1 MVIVCQCNEG
11 NPFGLDI
18 HVPGT
23 GKNAWTA
30 LSFNVLAASEQC
42 SIHLFPSPSSVFNL
56 WENRSLSGVFF
67 CVIFRNDSFLLCK
80 IISTNI
86 YLDTSP
92 TRAIIITTTY
102 KKHKVFFYFWRV
114 SVETWCV
121 FSLFSAEIFW
131 GFTSRVFPWQEQKA
145 VRTTRGTRLA
155 AHRHHLRQWRQV
167 LSWFLWE
174 VLVSHSHLL
183 LFPGVKMQ
191 VHLSQYIV
199 LLVWNQ
205 P

>member
-1 MVIVCQCNEG
+1 MLGQHFLLMFWQLASN
-11 NPFGLDI
+11 
-18 HVPGT
+18 VPYIYFR
-23 GKNAWTA
+23 APHQFLIYERIEA
-30 LSFNVLAASEQC
+30 YQAF
-42 SIHLFPSPSSVFNL
+42 
-56 WENRSLSGVFF
+56 FF